1 MTSEHAQTAAMF
13 TILESCWVIYK
24 EMDTREDYLEIWYN
38 WIYFVYADKRNKKL
52 VRFSIFDQV
61 ASRLGINFLWCV

>member
-24 EMDTREDYLEIWYN
+24 EMDTREDYLEI
-38 WIYFVYADKRNKKL
+38 
-52 VRFSIFDQV
+52 
-61 ASRLGINFLWCV
+61 